1 MRGHRRRRR
10 RRRRERGAAGPVWS
24 GHLTQLSHMCFTAP
38 GRPPTRWS
46 RSPRRRPLRPSP
58 PSVGCRAAGPRP
70 PSESASER
78 GPPALASPLPAA
90 LPCFFSA
97 RSRALAWSDWSP
109 GPGPRESRPTAR
121 AFLSPGL
128 WARQWGRHR
137 PRSSPR
143 DGGTVAGTARAFIWS
158 PGGPGPW
165 APGPPVPVSRPC
177 HLAMRACAH
186 ASGPRAPRLTGPH
199 RAPRPRPA
207 PPPRAQAGCSPMS
220 RHPLTGP
227 DGPAGPAPAPPHRAG
242 RAPAGPR
249 WWSRLE
255 PAGT

>member
-1 MRGHRRRRR
+1 VRGHRRRRR

-38 GRPPTRWS
+38 GRPPTR
-46 RSPRRRPLRPSP
+46 SPRRRPLRPSP
-58 PSVGCRAAGPRP
+58 PSVGRRAAGPRP

-128 WARQWGRHR
+128 WAPAVGPAPPAQFAQGR
-137 PRSSPR
+137 R
-143 DGGTVAGTARAFIWS
+143 DGRRDCPRVYLVPRRTRTL
-158 PGGPGPW
+158 GPGPTRARVPTLPSCDACLRARLR
-165 APGPPVPVSRPC
+165 APGSPPDRSPPC
-177 HLAMRACAH
+177 
-186 ASGPRAPRLTGPH
+186 PT
-199 RAPRPRPA
+199 PA
-207 PPPRAQAGCSPMS
+207 ARPPP
-220 RHPLTGP
+220 
-227 DGPAGPAPAPPHRAG
+227 PAL
-242 RAPAGPR
+242 
-249 WWSRLE
+249 RLV
-255 PAGT
+255 ARQ

>member
-24 GHLTQLSHMCFTAP
+24 GHLTQLSHMCFSAP
-38 GRPPTRWS
+38 GRPPTR
-46 RSPRRRPLRPSP
+46 SPRRRSLRPSP
-58 PSVGCRAAGPRP
+58 PSVGPQARASAPRP

-97 RSRALAWSDWSP
+97 LGRALAWSDWSP
-109 GPGPRESRPTAR
+109 GPGPRESGPTAR

-128 WARQWGRHR
+128 WAPAVGPAPPAQFAQGR
-137 PRSSPR
+137 R
-143 DGGTVAGTARAFIWS
+143 DGRRDCPRVYLVPRT

-177 HLAMRACAH
+177 HRAMRACAH
-186 ASGPRAPRLTGPH
+186 ASPGSPPDPSPPCPT
-199 RAPRPRPA
+199 PA
-207 PPPRAQAGCSPMS
+207 A
-220 RHPLTGP
+220 
-227 DGPAGPAPAPPHRAG
+227 
-242 RAPAGPR
+242 
-249 WWSRLE
+249 
-255 PAGT
+255 